1 MPYPIPGPGKRLF
14 SGIAALFLIVGAK
27 AAIVPKN
34 YCGSGSVFAHISA
47 TYSLSK
53 RDTSLE
59 HRRSG
64 IVRNERNGD
73 VVITVPAGSSGRYKV
88 RFFNRDNV
96 LLFEVRQIRDSPLI
110 IEKVNFVHAGIFQ
123 YELYRDNHLIEKNSF
138 RISP

>member
-1 MPYPIPGPGKRLF
+1 M
-14 SGIAALFLIVGAK
+14 
-27 AAIVPKN
+27 
-34 YCGSGSVFAHISA
+34 
-47 TYSLSK
+47 
-53 RDTSLE
+53 
-59 HRRSG
+59 
-64 IVRNERNGD
+64 
-73 VVITVPAGSSGRYKV
+73 VITVPAGSSGRYKV